1 MNHLHTKKGI
11 TLVEIMVSLG
21 LIALLGGSILA
32 LLVENM
38 KAGQTADYN
47 YAAVNIAKSRI
58 DRLRQLRRDK
68 GFNYLYTA
76 VETDSTVDRNGLPD
90 AEGEFT
96 RSTSITQ
103 NFESNP
109 NLTKVEVTVKYKASG
124 DISTTSITLTSLMSP
139 YI

>member
-1 MNHLHTKKGI
+1 KGI

-38 KAGQTADYN
+38 RAGQTADYN

-58 DRLRQLRRDK
+58 DRVRQLRRDK
-68 GFNYLYTA
+68 GFSYLYTA
-76 VETDSTVDRNGLPD
+76 AETDSTVDRNGLPD